1 MCGSFLVFLH
11 IIKECLGKN
20 GLMACVKRLDGFR

>member
-11 IIKECLGKN
+11 IIKDCLGKN
-20 GLMACVKRLDGFR
+20 GLMACEKRLDGFR